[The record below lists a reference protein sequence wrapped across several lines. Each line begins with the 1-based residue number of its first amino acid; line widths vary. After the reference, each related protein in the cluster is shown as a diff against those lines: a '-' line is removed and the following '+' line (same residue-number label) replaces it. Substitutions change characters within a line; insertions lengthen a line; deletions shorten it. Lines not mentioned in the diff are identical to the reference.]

1 MNRNRGYSPR
11 GGNPY
16 HYSQPTRNQNNN
28 LIDTIHELI
37 VSYNEN
43 IRTHNQIIEDYNHNV
58 FNILNILQHIQG
70 NINVNN
76 YSQAN
81 ANNARSFPTPGN
93 TNSNRR
99 PNNIDLSA
107 LLYLLNIPVHVNYE
121 SETRHIV
128 LTQEQIDNS
137 TTIVNYNNENFTET
151 TCPIS
156 LDDFEVGEEI
166 CKIVGCGHYFKKNHI
181 MRWFQNN
188 HICPVC
194 RYNILGNHHQHTT
207 TTNNT
212 NNTNDRPTSSE
223 NITGL
228 QQSAGSPLQT
238 RNNDLRIPIRNRNS
252 NTRFSELMRTSQDNN
267 GVIVS
272 SLNTSN
278 RSNISDNNFGDLS
291 VLPLRNEVLQSPPL
305 HGDNRASYDIFTDI
319 SSEPNLSRR
328 GSANIGMSNMDDFR
342 RQSGLLSENSRATND
357 NEAIIEN
364 VSRIIGDI
372 ILEQIPNSSI
382 DPSNNL
388 MFSFEIPIP
397 YRSI

>member
-1 MNRNRGYSPR
+1 M
-11 GGNPY
+11 
-16 HYSQPTRNQNNN
+16 
-28 LIDTIHELI
+28 
-37 VSYNEN
+37 
-43 IRTHNQIIEDYNHNV
+43 
-58 FNILNILQHIQG
+58 LQQIQG

-76 YSQAN
+76 YNSAN
-81 ANNARSFPTPGN
+81 TNTARSFPTPSN
-93 TNSNRR
+93 QNRR
-99 PNNIDLSA
+99 TNNIDLSA
-107 LLYLLNIPVHVNYE
+107 LLYLLNIPVHMNYD

-128 LTQEQIDNS
+128 LTQAQIDNS
-137 TTIVNYNNENFTET
+137 TTIVNYNSENFTET

-166 CKIVGCGHYFKKNHI
+166 CQIVGCGHYFKKNHI

-194 RYNILGNHHQHTT
+194 RYNILGNHPQHTT

-212 NNTNDRPTSSE
+212 NDRTTSPE
-223 NITGL
+223 NMTEP
-228 QQSAGSPLQT
+228 QSAGSPLQT
-238 RNNDLRIPIRNRNS
+238 RNNNSRIPLRNRSISNS
-252 NTRFSELMRTSQDNN
+252 RLMRTSQDYN
-267 GVIVS
+267 GMIVS

-278 RSNISDNNFGDLS
+278 RSNISDNNNNIGEFS
-291 VLPLRNEVLQSPPL
+291 VLPLRNESLQSPMRS
-305 HGDNRASYDIFTDI
+305 DNRTSYDIFTDI

-328 GSANIGMSNMDDFR
+328 GSENIGMFNAADFR
-342 RQSGLLSENSRATND
+342 RHTSQSEQIPHSQATSD
-357 NEAIIEN
+357 NEAMIEN

-372 ILEQIPNSSI
+372 ILEQLPNSNI